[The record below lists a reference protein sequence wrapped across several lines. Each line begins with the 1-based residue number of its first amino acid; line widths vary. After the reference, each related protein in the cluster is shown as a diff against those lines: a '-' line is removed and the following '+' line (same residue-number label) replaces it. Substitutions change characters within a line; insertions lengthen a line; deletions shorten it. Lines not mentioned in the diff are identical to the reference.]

1 MTIKLSP
8 KPVLLDY
15 TLRDLYSLDGGQHSD
30 IVLAYAL
37 PSSRIQVASS
47 LPLTGKY
54 VYQNPMAQSTST
66 KSLATRFLRSSPQ
79 RCGFIAGE
87 MSLIFFEI
95 DDDGEKPNQKG
106 TPTVSQIDTTEIYGQ
121 LAPHQRPSL
130 RFKPALALSGLPTPK
145 TIIIE
150 TQITPV
156 QVHDPCAVDEEVRR
170 MLLPLYKKGIPF
182 VVKLPQANS
191 SEGTLVL
198 KSEHDR
204 QRAGEVLKDEIRRMI
219 HELHPKNHHLN
230 PCSLV
235 FQDFVEE
242 VDGLLLAVA
251 ISGFLIPD
259 CGLGGCISYLEQPQL
274 KANFTEIG
282 NEVAEY
288 LHDQEYFGPVGV
300 DIIVDSNGNSFI
312 IDMNIRVSGTY
323 HLGCLRSHFVQRG
336 LFEVL
341 LVSSIDLE
349 VGKHEFQQLF
359 ENEVVEGSMLF
370 TSWTTNMPERPNN
383 AAICLAAAD
392 KFELEELVTRV
403 EIFPV
408 N

>member
-47 LPLTGKY
+47 LPLTGKLL
-54 VYQNPMAQSTST
+54 S
-66 KSLATRFLRSSPQ
+66 
-79 RCGFIAGE
+79 
-87 MSLIFFEI
+87 
-95 DDDGEKPNQKG
+95 
-106 TPTVSQIDTTEIYGQ
+106 
-121 LAPHQRPSL
+121 
-130 RFKPALALSGLPTPK
+130 KPALALSGLPTPK

-150 TQITPV
+150 TQIKPV
-156 QVHDPCAVDEEVRR
+156 QVHDPCAVNAEVRR

-219 HELHPKNHHLN
+219 HDLHPKNHHLN

-235 FQDFVEE
+235 FQDFVEGDCMAMSLF
-242 VDGLLLAVA
+242 VTQSGRWVFIGCCNQRFFDSGLWA
-251 ISGFLIPD
+251 
-259 CGLGGCISYLEQPQL
+259 GGCISYLEQPQL

-323 HLGCLRSHFVQRG
+323 HLGCLRSHFVERG

-349 VGKHEFQQLF
+349 GRKHEFQQFF

-383 AAICLAAAD
+383 AAICVAAAD
-392 KFELEELVTRV
+392 KFELEDLVTRV
-403 EIFPV
+403 EVFRV